1 VLLVLMLN
9 VVSTGCAAVQL
20 VASVRRSMLVAAAAL
35 AGSLGLCQSAEWVV
49 VRARLPGFGT
59 GRRCLLITDWAK
71 V

>member
-1 VLLVLMLN
+1 MIATSVLLVLMLN

-49 VRARLPGFGT
+49 VRQD
-59 GRRCLLITDWAK
+59 CLVLALADVACL
-71 V
+71 